1 MCVHFLSEL
10 FPPISPRQAMH
21 FIFFFL
27 NLQILINDFVKCTSG
42 MRKTKK
48 KLQRND
54 RCKFFIIFTI
64 NFHREIHFRL
74 LLLSLPVFSQNFS
87 SSFTLNEFVGFSF
100 ILLENLFKFS
110 CIRQLKSS
118 VMEKF

>member
-1 MCVHFLSEL
+1 MRVHFLSEL

-100 ILLENLFKFS
+100 ILLENLLKFS